1 MNQPVLR
8 AGAQIIIKKKF
19 VWGWEGGTQWL
30 GLCFGN
36 VNEAGNFLSVPF
48 LRVNQRAAP
57 CMCGRFV
64 LGMPAEQRSA
74 GRFED

>member
-1 MNQPVLR
+1 MNQPALR
-8 AGAQIIIKKKF
+8 AGVQIKKNKK
-19 VWGWEGGTQWL
+19 VCVGVGGGTQWL

-48 LRVNQRAAP
+48 LRAAP
-57 CMCGRFV
+57 WMCGRFV